1 MADRNDAT
9 PRVYTLELS
18 GDEVKALVDYHLAQ
32 QEEADSSEA
41 GCIGDAQRARQLQ
54 ATLDSPETLGKAK
67 AARVD
72 WRAAVEEIR
81 QGLAANHLSTSDDAG
96 YRNYAEVVLDRLTD
110 ILAAQEKT

>member
-1 MADRNDAT
+1 MTIENNAT
-9 PRVYTLELS
+9 DSMSVY
-18 GDEVKALVDYHLAQ
+18 
-32 QEEADSSEA
+32 EEA
-41 GCIGDAQRARQLQ
+41 
-54 ATLDSPETLGKAK
+54 ETLGKAK

-110 ILAAQEKT
+110 ILVTMEKT